1 MKLTDQEVDTVARR
15 GQWYFDLYFGF
26 PIERADSSVMTGQ
39 GVSDLDRTI
48 DVMTFTGSMDGFRFQ
63 CDVGF
68 NYSVYRNFDLEDVY
82 RIRAKFIDIYGN
94 VNKINAYMPKPSVVI
109 QFPPDQV
116 AVSVEQP

>member
-1 MKLTDQEVDTVARR
+1 
-15 GQWYFDLYFGF
+15 
-26 PIERADSSVMTGQ
+26 MTGQ

-48 DVMTFTGSMDGFRFQ
+48 DVMTFTGSAYNYRFQ

-82 RIRAKFIDIYGN
+82 RIRAKFINIYGD
-94 VNKINAYMPKPSVVI
+94 VDRIDAYTPKPAVEI
-109 QFPPDQV
+109 QFPLDQV